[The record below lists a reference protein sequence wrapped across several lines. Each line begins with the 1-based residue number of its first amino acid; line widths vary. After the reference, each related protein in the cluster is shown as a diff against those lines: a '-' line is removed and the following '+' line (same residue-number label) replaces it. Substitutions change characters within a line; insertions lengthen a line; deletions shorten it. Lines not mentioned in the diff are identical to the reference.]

1 MPSTPTSSNRF
12 EKQGTGENANTW
24 GTRLNDNTIEL
35 IDDAIDGMA
44 AYALSGAKTLVSTN
58 YAADEARMAIQHVT
72 SGTGGTVTIPGV
84 HKWYLVNNTSSGT
97 VTFTTGAGTTGVV
110 AAGDQRIVVC
120 DGTNVYNLR
129 ALDYGAEL
137 PVSTGTPTLSTQMA
151 TKGYV
156 DGISFSSSLPGQ
168 AGQAGK
174 FITTDGTTA
183 SWATITKSTVGL
195 ANVDN
200 TTDLLKPVSTATQ
213 TALNL
218 KANNTITIS
227 AGTGLVGGGN
237 LTANRTISPDL
248 ATQAEAEAGASSTK
262 LMTPQRVAQYVAV
275 NGGNY
280 TLLSTTTISG
290 SSTSSVSQTGLSGYS
305 DVLIVLTSISHDDT
319 VTNRSLQAEFSA
331 DGATFSP
338 GIDVTSSFINSST
351 VTGSAF
357 VTSHLGKGVFLAT
370 TASEIFRSGSFSLA
384 AALSVIRLSWSA
396 AATDFDSGTIS
407 FYAR

>member
-24 GTRLNDNTIEL
+24 GSRLNDNTIEL
-35 IDDAIDGMA
+35 IDDAIDGLA

-58 YAADEARMAIQHVT
+58 YAADEARMAIQHIT

-84 HKWYLVNNTSSGT
+84 HKWYLVKNTSSGT

-129 ALDYGAEL
+129 ALNYGAEL

-200 TTDLLKPVSTATQ
+200 TADTAKPVSTAQQ

-218 KANNTITIS
+218 KANNTISIS
-227 AGTGLVGGGN
+227 AGTGLLGGGN
-237 LTANRTISPDL
+237 LTADRTITPDI
-248 ATQAEAEAGASSTK
+248 ATQAEAEARTSATK
-262 LMTPQRVAQYVAV
+262 MMTPQRTGQAIAAHIATTSVQFIID
-275 NGGNY
+275 GGGGVI
-280 TLLSTTTISG
+280 TAGVKGDIQ
-290 SSTSSVSQTGLSGYS
+290 VPF
-305 DVLIVLTSISHDDT
+305 
-319 VTNRSLQAEFSA
+319 AC
-331 DGATFSP
+331 
-338 GIDVTSSFINSST
+338 T
-351 VTGSAF
+351 VTGWT
-357 VTSHLGKGVFLAT
+357 VLGDV
-370 TASEIFRSGSFSLA
+370 SGSVEVEVWKDTYTNFPPVA
-384 AALSVIRLSWSA
+384 ADKI
-396 AATDFDSGTIS
+396 SGTENPKLITQAKNTDTALTTWS
-407 FYAR
+407 TLAIAANDVLRFNVIGTPATVTRITVIIHVSRT